1 MKTMCL
7 ARTGSE
13 ADTPAESLDCSAWGT
28 DRSHSL
34 LEAGMA
40 RTLAEGFPVDMVSA
54 ADGVSVADSVARES
68 VVGLVRFEEM
78 QE

>member
-1 MKTMCL
+1 
-7 ARTGSE
+7 
-13 ADTPAESLDCSAWGT
+13 
-28 DRSHSL
+28 
-34 LEAGMA
+34 MA